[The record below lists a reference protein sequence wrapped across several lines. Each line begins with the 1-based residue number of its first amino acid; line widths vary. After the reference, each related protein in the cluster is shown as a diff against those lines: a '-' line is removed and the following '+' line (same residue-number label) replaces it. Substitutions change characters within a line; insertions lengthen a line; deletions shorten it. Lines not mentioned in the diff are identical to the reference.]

1 MSSNAYWPYTQYI
14 VYVLKL
20 DPFLSNVVDTTIFGT
35 CLQSNKSTHGMSS
48 VEPGEKTHRK

>member
-1 MSSNAYWPYTQYI
+1 MPTGL